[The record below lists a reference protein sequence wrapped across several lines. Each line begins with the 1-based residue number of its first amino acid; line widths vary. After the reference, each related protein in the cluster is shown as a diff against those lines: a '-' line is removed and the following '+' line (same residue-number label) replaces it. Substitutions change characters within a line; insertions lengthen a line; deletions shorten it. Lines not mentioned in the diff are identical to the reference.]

1 MKQHKEHFIFGA
13 GGHGKVIA
21 ELIQGNNCSV
31 EAFIDDYPK
40 VDLMNSIPVIS
51 SHFLNTTDIKLSV
64 IIAVGDNL
72 TRKDIS
78 KRLSNH
84 FFFSCYH
91 KNAILSPSI
100 TIGEGTVVMS
110 NCVINSNVNIGK
122 HVIIN
127 TASIVE
133 HDCNIESFV
142 HISPRATLLGAVTVG
157 EGTQIGSGVIV
168 LPGITIGKWCVIGA
182 GSVILNDVPDGSIVV
197 GNPGKIIK
205 ENPIYYS
212 AIERESSA
220 VYFG

>member
-1 MKQHKEHFIFGA
+1 MKYKEQFIFGA

-21 ELIQGNNCSV
+21 ELIQGNNFSV
-31 EAFIDDYPK
+31 EAFIDDCPK
-40 VDLMNSIPVIS
+40 TNVMNSIPIIS
-51 SHFLNTTDIKLSV
+51 SNFLETTDMKLSV
-64 IIAVGDNL
+64 VIAVGDNL

-78 KRLSNH
+78 KRLSNNI
-84 FFFSCYH
+84 FFSCFH
-91 KNAILSPSI
+91 KNAIISPSV
-100 TIGEGTVVMS
+100 TIDEGTVVMS
-110 NCVINSNVNIGK
+110 NCVINSNVIIGK

-157 EGTQIGSGVIV
+157 EGTHIGSGVIV

-205 ENPIYYS
+205 VNPIYIK
-212 AIERESSA
+212 AIESEESL